1 MPLSDIVDKNLLYSY
16 EDGRKYS
23 LWLKSPTRLVYS
35 IHSGPIKGRN
45 NYLSCTIQEIRPGE
59 IFQVGLLEET
69 GTTASLV
76 VDLALKRITSWAAF
90 SKGPSEN
97 PTALVGDKRNPV
109 DFARWREL
117 AKIGSNVERIIA
129 SGQATI
135 ERITQ
140 GRGDMDDIDPEAET
154 I

>member
-1 MPLSDIVDKNLLYSY
+1 MPLSDIVDKNFLYSY

-23 LWLKSPTRLVYS
+23 LWLKSPTRLV
-35 IHSGPIKGRN
+35 
-45 NYLSCTIQEIRPGE
+45 IQEIRPGE

-76 VDLALKRITSWAAF
+76 VDIALKRITSWAAF